1 LFLPQFCNEKGTAT
15 KKAFKIA
22 SFICIGYTPEAT
34 KRVAQTQMPFKIFLF
49 RCGSFFVA
57 GQV

>member
-1 LFLPQFCNEKGTAT
+1 LQRKENRNEKTL
-15 KKAFKIA
+15 KIP
-22 SFICIGYTPEAT
+22 SSICIGYTPEAT
-34 KRVAQTQMPFKIFLF
+34 KRVAQAQMLFKIFLF